1 MLSIQ
6 LLLAFAAQEVSCDA
20 AGSRRSVRFSGNVHD
35 DGDLLVTR
43 GGPDF
48 DARQSRWVVWVFDV
62 EEQPL
67 TDFYVECMTQ
77 RNLKGL
83 SAAIH
88 MAPNEYSGSAQP
100 DIDVY
105 VWLPPLAFASVWS
118 VAPALQSFELQAVL
132 NLTAPFRGSELHYSS
147 FAPETYDKV
156 WKAESENPLLIER
169 SEFYISPLKRK

>member
-1 MLSIQ
+1 M
-6 LLLAFAAQEVSCDA
+6 
-20 AGSRRSVRFSGNVHD
+20 RFTGNVQGD
-35 DGDLLVTR
+35 DDLLVTR

-48 DARQSRWVVWVFDV
+48 DARQSRWVVRVFDV

-67 TDFYVECMTQ
+67 TDFYVERVAQ

-83 SAAIH
+83 AAAIY
-88 MAPNEYSGSAQP
+88 MAPNEYSESAQP
-100 DIDVY
+100 NIDVY
-105 VWLPPLAFASVWS
+105 VWLPPSAFASVWS
-118 VAPALQSFELQAVL
+118 VAPVLQSSELQAVL
-132 NLTAPFRGSELHYSS
+132 DLVAPFRDSELDYSS